1 MKRFVLLMFTVLF
14 IIFSAVSVFAADTN
28 DVTFKTEDINCDK
41 GRIFK
46 VDVKAKSSEK
56 ISAVLLNFTYDR
68 NIIEY
73 RSISTDSDSLAYA
86 YDNGSTLNV
95 SYLCK
100 DGKNIDNDTVIL
112 TLEFKATAE
121 GQSNLQYTAYD
132 CVNSSAESVEIS
144 QCSSGKVSVTKQGS
158 EKSDTMEY
166 KSESNESTGNSEK
179 SSIDELGSLNGKF
192 SDNTVFMLIVG
203 VICGL
208 AVGVLCFVLYL
219 SVIKRKNKAKE
230 EKDRH

>member
-28 DVTFKTEDINCDK
+28 GVAFKTEDINCDK

-56 ISAVLLNFTYDR
+56 ISAVLLKFTYDR

-100 DGKNIDNDTVIL
+100 DGQNIDNDTVIL

-158 EKSDTMEY
+158 EK
-166 KSESNESTGNSEK
+166 
-179 SSIDELGSLNGKF
+179 
-192 SDNTVFMLIVG
+192 
-203 VICGL
+203 
-208 AVGVLCFVLYL
+208 
-219 SVIKRKNKAKE
+219 
-230 EKDRH
+230 

>member
-1 MKRFVLLMFTVLF
+1 M
-14 IIFSAVSVFAADTN
+14 
-28 DVTFKTEDINCDK
+28 
-41 GRIFK
+41 
-46 VDVKAKSSEK
+46 
-56 ISAVLLNFTYDR
+56 
-68 NIIEY
+68 
-73 RSISTDSDSLAYA
+73 AYA

-112 TLEFKATAE
+112 TLEFKATTE

-158 EKSDTMEY
+158 EKSNDNEKSDTTEY

-203 VICGL
+203 VICGI
-208 AVGVLCFVLYL
+208 AVGVLCFMLYL

>member
-1 MKRFVLLMFTVLF
+1 M
-14 IIFSAVSVFAADTN
+14 
-28 DVTFKTEDINCDK
+28 
-41 GRIFK
+41 
-46 VDVKAKSSEK
+46 
-56 ISAVLLNFTYDR
+56 
-68 NIIEY
+68 
-73 RSISTDSDSLAYA
+73 AYA

-158 EKSDTMEY
+158 EKSMIMKNRIQRNINPKAMKVQEIQKKAVLT
-166 KSESNESTGNSEK
+166 NS
-179 SSIDELGSLNGKF
+179 
-192 SDNTVFMLIVG
+192 V
-203 VICGL
+203 
-208 AVGVLCFVLYL
+208 
-219 SVIKRKNKAKE
+219 
-230 EKDRH
+230 H